1 MYLVNRTQGVIKLV
15 WLYTHSEFPK
25 RPPDKSLKQLLQEL
39 MESQEEEEP
48 SSSNDQENIQ

>member
-1 MYLVNRTQGVIKLV
+1 MYLVNHTQYVIKLV

-39 MESQEEEEP
+39 MESQEEQEP
-48 SSSNDQENIQ
+48 SSSNNEENIQ